1 MSPLAVARVVVVALL
16 ATGCGFPTQDAAV
29 PLDESNDVVVATS
42 LEPLRGPAE
51 TVTLWFVKDGAL
63 VPTRRRVPSPA
74 EVQAVLSVML
84 QGVSSAD
91 ADKGIRSAIPS
102 PTVIDG
108 VDVSGG
114 TATVSLTTG
123 FLDIPVADQSLAV
136 AQVVVTLTDL
146 RGVGQVRFTVDGS
159 TVLVPLPD
167 GSSTDDSVSR
177 DDFVVFIA
185 R

>member
-1 MSPLAVARVVVVALL
+1 MTVSAAARMAVIALL
-16 ATGCGFPTQDAAV
+16 ASGCGFPTQDAAV
-29 PLDESNDVVVATS
+29 PLDDLDDVIVPTS
-42 LEPLRGPAE
+42 VEPLRGPAE
-51 TVTLWFVKDGAL
+51 TVTLWFVKDSAL

-74 EVQAVLSVML
+74 EVSAVLSVLL
-84 QGVSSAD
+84 QGVSTSD
-91 ADKGIRSAIPS
+91 VDKGIRSAIPS

-108 VDVSGG
+108 VEVSGG
-114 TATVSLTTG
+114 TATVSLTAG

-136 AQVVVTLTDL
+136 AQLVVTLTDL
-146 RGVGQVRFTVDGS
+146 RGVGQVRFTIDGS

-177 DDFVVFIA
+177 DDFVMFIA